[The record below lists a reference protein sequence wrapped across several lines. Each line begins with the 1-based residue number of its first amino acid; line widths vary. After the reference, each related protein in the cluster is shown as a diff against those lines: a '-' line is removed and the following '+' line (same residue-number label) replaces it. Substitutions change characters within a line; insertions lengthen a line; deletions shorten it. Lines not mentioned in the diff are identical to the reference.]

1 MRRREFIGLL
11 GVQRPRAHRSAGAA
25 RPHREGDRIAIFFT
39 AMHESGFGQI
49 FLQKSKIE
57 QPQNLAKADLWTS
70 LRLQG
75 RLPFYSDA
83 FFFRETS
90 YPKTSAHRA
99 SILKEGCFCPLSTC
113 ASSVYEH
120 PIRLAICS
128 REKPHAMRDLLNSST
143 IG

>member
-1 MRRREFIGLL
+1 C
-11 GVQRPRAHRSAGAA
+11 
-25 RPHREGDRIAIFFT
+25 
-39 AMHESGFGQI
+39 
-49 FLQKSKIE
+49 KSRKSNN
-57 QPQNLAKADLWTS
+57 PKNLAKADLWTS
-70 LRLQG
+70 LRLQW

-83 FFFRETS
+83 FFVRETS

-120 PIRLAICS
+120 PIRLAICP